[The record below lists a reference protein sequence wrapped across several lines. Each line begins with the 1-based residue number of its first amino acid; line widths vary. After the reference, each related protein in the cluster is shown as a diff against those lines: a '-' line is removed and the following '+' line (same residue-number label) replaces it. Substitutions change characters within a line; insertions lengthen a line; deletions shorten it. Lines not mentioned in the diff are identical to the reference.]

1 MNLDYRGFSNVGR
14 IGDKCYVDEFCDNCG
29 AKYFV
34 MEDDPDVP
42 RLHRVCDTCFMPMV
56 VKNCFYLWKRMA
68 KGLSMQKRF
77 ELYEEFEK
85 EQNEL

>member
-1 MNLDYRGFSNVGR
+1 MNLEYRNFSNVGR
-14 IGDKCYVDEFCDNCG
+14 IGGICFIDAFCDNCG

-34 MEDDPDVP
+34 MEDSPDEP

-56 VKNCFYLWKRMA
+56 VKNWFYLWKRMP

-77 ELYEEFEK
+77 ELYDKFEK

>member
-14 IGDKCYVDEFCDNCG
+14 IGDKCYTSVRCDNCG
-29 AKYFV
+29 DYYSI
-34 MEDDPDVP
+34 MEDDPDIP

-56 VKNCFYLWKRMA
+56 VKNWFYLWKRMA

-77 ELYEEFEK
+77 ELYDKFEEIV
-85 EQNEL
+85 

>member
-1 MNLDYRGFSNVGR
+1 MNLDYRGFSNVFR
-14 IGDKCYVDEFCDNCG
+14 IGDKCCIHVKCDNCG

-42 RLHRVCDTCFMPMV
+42 RLHRICDTCFMPMV
-56 VKNCFYLWKRMA
+56 VKNRFYLWKRMA

>member
-14 IGDKCYVDEFCDNCG
+14 IGDKCCISVKCDNCG
-29 AKYFV
+29 DNYFV

-56 VKNCFYLWKRMA
+56 VKNWFYLWKRLA
-68 KGLSMQKRF
+68 KEHDPRKRR
-77 ELYEEFEK
+77 ELEKKFEEFK
-85 EQNEL
+85 Q